1 MTHYMLVISFPPH
14 GHITCFRKNFRW
26 SADVK
31 VKLIRAYLGLLSWT
45 RLTYSVGTNHRYVH
59 LYNRSFGKACQEL
72 HMYMRELQSLVVV
85 FFWIQV
91 QDSLLSSVA
100 SVDAVVKDSFHWC
113 GNLLLQDLL
122 RKQTHLNR
130 SCSESRSDRCHFI
143 AHINRQMLQQST
155 VLITI
160 TPCIISKS
168 SLVNLHL
175 YSLCIYSTFS
185 TFWTPHSHNGSLP
198 PEPVI

>member
-1 MTHYMLVISFPPH
+1 MCTYITDPLVKPARSCTCTWENCSLWLLFFLDPSTGFIAFIS
-14 GHITCFRKNFRW
+14 GLSRRCCQG
-26 SADVK
+26 
-31 VKLIRAYLGLLSWT
+31 LI
-45 RLTYSVGTNHRYVH
+45 
-59 LYNRSFGKACQEL
+59 
-72 HMYMRELQSLVVV
+72 SLMWKP
-85 FFWIQV
+85 FIARPFKE
-91 QDSLLSSVA
+91 A
-100 SVDAVVKDSFHWC
+100 K
-113 GNLLLQDLL
+113 
-122 RKQTHLNR
+122 THLNL
-130 SCSESRSDRCHFI
+130 SCSESRTDRCHFI